1 MRTQIFRSDAIVG
14 VLQKL
19 KIATMDDMKGA
30 LGTSVDMTVF
40 RKLRDVKYCSSY
52 SHRGKYYALLSVA
65 KFNKRGLWTYQDIHF
80 SRFGSLID
88 TAEHFVAESPRGYLS
103 SELSEELLVQ
113 TREPLL
119 SLVRKKRLVRETVC
133 GEQLYCSP
141 DSAKRRQQLL
151 TRRLAAPD
159 YQLAI
164 LGGSS
169 SEASDEARAALI
181 LFFSMLNEKQR
192 RVYAGLES
200 IRFGKGGDRAV
211 ANLVGMD
218 VHTVARGRKELLNGD
233 VDVSRL
239 RRPGGGR
246 PPVEKK
252 LQA

>member
-1 MRTQIFRSDAIVG
+1 MRTQIFQSDALVG

-19 KIATMDDMKGA
+19 KIAMMDDLKGA
-30 LGTSVDMTVF
+30 LGTRVDMTVF

-65 KFNKRGLWTYQDIHF
+65 KFNKRGLWTCQDIHF

-88 TAEHFVAESPRGYLS
+88 TAEHFVSESPGGYLA

-119 SLVRKKRLVRETVC
+119 NLVREKRLVRETVC
-133 GEQLYCSP
+133 SQHLYCSL
-141 DSAKRRQQLL
+141 DSDKKRQQVL
-151 TRRLAAPD
+151 TRRLAASDHP
-159 YQLAI
+159 LAV
-164 LGGSS
+164 LRGSS
-169 SEASDEARAALI
+169 SEASDETRAALI
-181 LFFSMLNEKQR
+181 LFFSMLNERQR

-211 ANLVGMD
+211 SSLVGMD

-246 PPVEKK
+246 PAVEKK